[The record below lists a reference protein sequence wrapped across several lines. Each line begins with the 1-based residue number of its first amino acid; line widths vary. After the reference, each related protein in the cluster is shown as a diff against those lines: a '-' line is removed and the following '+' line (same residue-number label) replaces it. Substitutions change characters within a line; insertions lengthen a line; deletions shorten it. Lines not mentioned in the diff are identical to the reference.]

1 MKFVQ
6 FDDHLE
12 STWEEFC
19 ERSQQDT
26 FLVTRRFLN
35 YHKDRFSDKSLL
47 IYSKDQLVAL
57 FPASEFGEH
66 NKSIVSHPGITFGGL
81 IHDGR
86 IRGADFEAIYSGLA
100 GYYSGRYKSMV
111 VKPIPEIYQNKPND
125 DEKFGLFRVGAKKT
139 QVNLSSAIKLTREY
153 RVSSRRKR
161 NFKKAMKSGLSV
173 GHGMRFLD
181 AFWEILE
188 QNLKSKF
195 GVTPTHSLYE
205 IYELFRKFP
214 DNLALTVALRHGKIV
229 CGVITFS
236 GENINH
242 AQYIASN
249 QTSNEIGGLDFLFQ
263 YLIEFSAKSGMEWFD
278 FGTSNLDDSC
288 QLNDGLYQF
297 KSEFGGGGIAYE
309 QYTLEL

>member
-1 MKFVQ
+1 MYATLLLLGEEFYLFYNGNFGQHGIALANWKTTMNFVQ

-100 GYYSGRYKSMV
+100 GYYSSRYKSMV
-111 VKPIPEIYQNKPND
+111 VKPILKYTKISQMMMKNLDCSELVQK
-125 DEKFGLFRVGAKKT
+125 L
-139 QVNLSSAIKLTREY
+139 VNLSSTWR
-153 RVSSRRKR
+153 
-161 NFKKAMKSGLSV
+161 
-173 GHGMRFLD
+173 
-181 AFWEILE
+181 
-188 QNLKSKF
+188 
-195 GVTPTHSLYE
+195 
-205 IYELFRKFP
+205 
-214 DNLALTVALRHGKIV
+214 
-229 CGVITFS
+229 
-236 GENINH
+236 
-242 AQYIASN
+242 
-249 QTSNEIGGLDFLFQ
+249 
-263 YLIEFSAKSGMEWFD
+263 
-278 FGTSNLDDSC
+278 
-288 QLNDGLYQF
+288 
-297 KSEFGGGGIAYE
+297 
-309 QYTLEL
+309 

>member
-6 FDDHLE
+6 FDDYLE

-100 GYYSGRYKSMV
+100 GYYSSRYKSMV

-125 DEKFGLFRVGAKKT
+125 DEKLDLGLAKKT
-139 QVNLSSAIKLTREY
+139 QFSLSSAIKLTREY
-153 RVSSRRKR
+153 RVSSE
-161 NFKKAMKSGLSV
+161 G
-173 GHGMRFLD
+173 
-181 AFWEILE
+181 
-188 QNLKSKF
+188 
-195 GVTPTHSLYE
+195 
-205 IYELFRKFP
+205 
-214 DNLALTVALRHGKIV
+214 
-229 CGVITFS
+229 
-236 GENINH
+236 
-242 AQYIASN
+242 
-249 QTSNEIGGLDFLFQ
+249 NEISRKQ
-263 YLIEFSAKSGMEWFD
+263 
-278 FGTSNLDDSC
+278 
-288 QLNDGLYQF
+288 
-297 KSEFGGGGIAYE
+297 
-309 QYTLEL
+309 

>member
-47 IYSKDQLVAL
+47 VYSKDQLVAL

-100 GYYSGRYKSMV
+100 GYYSSRYKSMV
-111 VKPIPEIYQNKPND
+111 VKPIPEIYQKNPKD
-125 DEKFGLFRVGAKKT
+125 HE
-139 QVNLSSAIKLTREY
+139 
-153 RVSSRRKR
+153 
-161 NFKKAMKSGLSV
+161 
-173 GHGMRFLD
+173 
-181 AFWEILE
+181 
-188 QNLKSKF
+188 
-195 GVTPTHSLYE
+195 
-205 IYELFRKFP
+205 
-214 DNLALTVALRHGKIV
+214 
-229 CGVITFS
+229 
-236 GENINH
+236 
-242 AQYIASN
+242 
-249 QTSNEIGGLDFLFQ
+249 
-263 YLIEFSAKSGMEWFD
+263 
-278 FGTSNLDDSC
+278 NLDC
-288 QLNDGLYQF
+288 
-297 KSEFGGGGIAYE
+297 
-309 QYTLEL
+309 LELAQKKLKLI

>member
-66 NKSIVSHPGITFGGL
+66 HKSIVSHPGITFGGL

-86 IRGADFEAIYSGLA
+86 IRCRFCMIYSGLA

-111 VKPIPEIYQNKPND
+111 VKPIPKYTKISQMM
-125 DEKFGLFRVGAKKT
+125 
-139 QVNLSSAIKLTREY
+139 
-153 RVSSRRKR
+153 
-161 NFKKAMKSGLSV
+161 MKI
-173 GHGMRFLD
+173 
-181 AFWEILE
+181 W
-188 QNLKSKF
+188 
-195 GVTPTHSLYE
+195 
-205 IYELFRKFP
+205 
-214 DNLALTVALRHGKIV
+214 IV
-229 CGVITFS
+229 
-236 GENINH
+236 
-242 AQYIASN
+242 
-249 QTSNEIGGLDFLFQ
+249 
-263 YLIEFSAKSGMEWFD
+263 
-278 FGTSNLDDSC
+278 
-288 QLNDGLYQF
+288 
-297 KSEFGGGGIAYE
+297 
-309 QYTLEL
+309 